1 MSKQAHVC
9 CRGGRLTHTCVRAPA
24 RGRGSFTLPGLAPD
38 PPPPSPPDPDPLS
51 QRDAPSLIAAR
62 HTEAI
67 CSNEARRH
75 GDAVRLFG
83 FAVDCPAEK

>member
-1 MSKQAHVC
+1 VLSRRALNAYVRPCAGPRQRQLHV
-9 CRGGRLTHTCVRAPA
+9 A
-24 RGRGSFTLPGLAPD
+24 RPGSR